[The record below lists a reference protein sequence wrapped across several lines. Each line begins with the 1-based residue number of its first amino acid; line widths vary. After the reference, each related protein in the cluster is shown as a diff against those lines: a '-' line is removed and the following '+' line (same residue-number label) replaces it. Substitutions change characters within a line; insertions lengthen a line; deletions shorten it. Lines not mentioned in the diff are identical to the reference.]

1 MKLRPGRC
9 VSKIN
14 SQAWSRYSVKK
25 PRKNFIKAMPRTSLL
40 IFNMGEDKPTYDL
53 HFYLRTKADVQLRS
67 NALEAARQAA
77 NKYMEKHVP
86 SGFFMRVVPFPHNVI
101 REKKFASGAGADR
114 VSQGMTLS
122 FGKPSSVAAR
132 VFKGNTVIEIKTMA
146 KNKVFVKEALQR
158 ASSKL
163 SGQYSILM
171 SEDSRAAVQKIATAA

>member
-25 PRKNFIKAMPRTSLL
+25 PKKNYIKSLPRTSLL
-40 IFNMGEDKPTYDL
+40 VFNMGVDKSDYDL
-53 HFYLRTKADVQLRS
+53 SLSLNTRSNIQLRS
-67 NALEAARQAA
+67 NSLEAARQAA
-77 NKYMEKHVP
+77 NKYLEKNIP
-86 SGFFMRVVPFPHNVI
+86 GNYFMRLIPFPHNVV

-122 FGKPSSVAAR
+122 FGKPVSVAAR
-132 VFKGNTVIEIKTMA
+132 VFAGKPIFELRTTLENKEIGR
-146 KNKVFVKEALQR
+146 NALKR

-163 SGQYSILM
+163 SGTYKISL
-171 SEDSRAAVQKIATAA
+171 SERRKQQPQAA